1 MDNQTNSP
9 SSVSSIANPSFK
21 RNTANKLRI
30 GQILSG
36 KPALD
41 GDRLNHVEVNSK
53 QVVRVNLIANVID
66 KFIQEGEKKFGSLT
80 MDDATG
86 QIKLKL
92 FGDDVDK
99 FSPLNQGDTLLVIG
113 LLRFW
118 NNEVYITPE
127 IMKKKDPAFLL
138 VRKIEIERETPV
150 VEPSR
155 EALTQ
160 LKDKIVTMI
169 KDSEKDGGL
178 DIEKMIMDLKE
189 SPDVI
194 NKEVKHLLEEGVA
207 YEPRPGK
214 IRWLG

>member
-1 MDNQTNSP
+1 MDNQTLSQ

-30 GQILSG
+30 GQILGG
-36 KPALD
+36 KPVLE
-41 GDRLNHVEVNSK
+41 GDRLNHVEINSK
-53 QVVRVNLIANVID
+53 QIVRVNLIANVID
-66 KFIQEGEKKFGSLT
+66 KFVQEGEKKFGSLT

-99 FSPLNQGDTLLVIG
+99 FSPLSQGDTLLVIG

-127 IMKKKDPAFLL
+127 IIKKKDPAFLL
-138 VRKIEIERETPV
+138 VRKLEVEKETPK
-150 VEPSR
+150 VEPSH
-155 EALTQ
+155 EALSQ

-169 KDSEKDGGL
+169 KDAEKDGGL